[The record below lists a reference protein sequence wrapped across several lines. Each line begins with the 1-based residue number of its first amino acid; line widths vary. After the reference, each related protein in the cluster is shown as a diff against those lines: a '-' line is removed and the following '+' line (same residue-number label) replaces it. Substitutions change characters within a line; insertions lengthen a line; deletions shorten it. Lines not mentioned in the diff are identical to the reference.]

1 MENPP
6 EAHIRERIARLGKI
20 TFAEFMEL
28 ALYHPMGGYYT
39 SASGIGAA
47 GDYFTSPAAHPAFGA
62 LIAVQL
68 QRMWEVL
75 GCPARFYA
83 VEIGAGSGL
92 LARDVVDYA
101 ARMPGAFAQSLR
113 YIALE
118 RYDARVPL
126 AAETGNIQRV
136 IAGADGV
143 PFGGVVGCF
152 ISNELVDSLPVHR
165 FQIHQGAVNE
175 VYVALDER
183 GRFVEVLGE
192 PSTPMLSTRLNDLG
206 LSLPDGFQG
215 EVRLNTRSWLG
226 QISDALARG
235 FVVTIDY
242 GHEAKELYAHGRAM
256 GTLQTYYRHTQGG
269 NPYQRIGQQDIT
281 AHVDFSLVASEGEA
295 LGLRPLGLL
304 SQSSFLK
311 GLGFDRMLRQLR
323 AKRLSQRQRD
333 ANVMAMLELVRPG
346 GLGAFKV
353 LIQERATVVEDV
365 AQLAP
370 SNASEAAADVPL
382 LGPEHIPLMEG
393 RYPHMASG
401 IEDLWPFNEEAL
413 LGVSVPP
420 TCPASI
426 RL

>member
-1 MENPP
+1 MENSP

-20 TFAEFMEL
+20 TFAEFMEI
-28 ALYHPMGGYYT
+28 ALYHPRGGYYT

-68 QRMWEVL
+68 RRMWEVL

-101 ARMPGAFAQSLR
+101 ARMPGAFARSLR
-113 YIALE
+113 YVALE
-118 RYDARVPL
+118 RYAARVPL
-126 AAETGNIQRV
+126 AAETGDVQRV
-136 IAGADGV
+136 IAGAGGV
-143 PFGGVVGCF
+143 PFRGLVGCF

-165 FQIHQGAVNE
+165 FQIHRGAVNE
-175 VYVALDER
+175 VYVALDEQ
-183 GRFVEVLGE
+183 GRFVEVMGE
-192 PSTPMLSTRLNDLG
+192 PSTPMLPVLPARLNDLG
-206 LSLPDGFQG
+206 LPLPDGFQG
-215 EVRLNTRSWLG
+215 EVRLDTRSWLG

-242 GHEAKELYAHGRAM
+242 GHEARELYAHGRAA

-269 NPYQRIGQQDIT
+269 DPYRRIGQQDIT

-295 LGLRPLGLL
+295 LGLRPLAL
-304 SQSSFLK
+304 SSQLSFLK

-333 ANVMAMLELVRPG
+333 ANVMAILELVRPG

-353 LIQERATVVEDV
+353 LIQERATGVEDV

-370 SNASEAAADVPL
+370 GSAPEAAADVPL
-382 LGPEHIPLMEG
+382 LSPEHIPLMEG
-393 RYPHMASG
+393 RYPHLASG
-401 IEDLWPFNEEAL
+401 IEELWPFNEEAL
-413 LGVSVPP
+413 
-420 TCPASI
+420 
-426 RL
+426 